1 MVHLRRRVDPIR
13 IEHAFE
19 RWSLGRGG
27 ARTELARHPPNVG
40 TEVTGSAR
48 KAAQYLVQHEENGH
62 LHQEWQAATQR
73 IDAVFLI
80 KLQKFFVELLP
91 IVFVPGLNLLHFRL
105 QLLHD
110 HHRARALEG
119 QRRHDDHDDQRQ
131 QDDGNGIVPGGVV
144 EERQN

>member
-1 MVHLRRRVDPIR
+1 M
-13 IEHAFE
+13 
-19 RWSLGRGG
+19 
-27 ARTELARHPPNVG
+27 
-40 TEVTGSAR
+40 
-48 KAAQYLVQHEENGH
+48 VQHEENGH